1 MTHEIH
7 KGAENRIIVTLTEL
21 QDDSMGVNWLFRYNK
36 DQGKNEHLVFLDD
49 ISVHTGRYNM
59 FMLNEG
65 TDVTFTYTGDYM
77 YRVYQ
82 MPDTLDTDYTRGKLV
97 EIGKAKVIEP
107 EQSRNTY
114 TPNKNKNV
122 YRG

>member
-7 KGAENRIIVTLTEL
+7 KGEDNRIIVTLTEL
-21 QDDSMGVNWLFRYNK
+21 QDDSVGVNWLFRYNK
-36 DQGKNEHLVFLDD
+36 DQGNKEHVAFLDD

-65 TDVTFTYTGDYM
+65 TDITFTYTGDYM

-82 MPDTLDTDYTRGKLV
+82 MPDTLDTDYTRGTLV
-97 EIGKAKVIEP
+97 EVGKARVIET
-107 EQSRNTY
+107 EEVRNTY
-114 TPNKNKNV
+114 TPNTNKNV
-122 YRG
+122 YQG